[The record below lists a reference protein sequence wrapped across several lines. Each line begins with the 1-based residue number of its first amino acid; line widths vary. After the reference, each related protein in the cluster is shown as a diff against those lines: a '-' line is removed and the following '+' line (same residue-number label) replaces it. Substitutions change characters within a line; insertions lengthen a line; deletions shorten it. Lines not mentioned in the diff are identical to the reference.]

1 MLDRAGLLDLAER
14 RMDDDELF
22 AWNDPRELDCHRLAV
37 LASAV
42 VESDESATGDEVAA
56 SGRDVEVGPTVERQG
71 AAHAAR
77 PSWSVTTMTSVIE
90 TMSGRISNA
99 GSPPSWAGAHG
110 LTATMAAVGAL
121 PAKQLKSAKLSFSS
135 LVRAW
140 KAR

>member
-1 MLDRAGLLDLAER
+1 MLDRAGPLDLAER

-56 SGRDVEVGPTVERQG
+56 SGRDVEVRPTAERQG

-90 TMSGRISNA
+90 TMNAPDLECGLAALLGGRA
-99 GSPPSWAGAHG
+99 WVDGHDGGCGRVARE
-110 LTATMAAVGAL
+110 ATEEREVM
-121 PAKQLKSAKLSFSS
+121 FSS
-135 LVRAW
+135 LVRAR